1 MRSKN
6 KGQKFDA
13 DTEWRKDLLYI
24 AWTKEYLLLHKKGSS
39 ARQAIRRQ
47 FGKKAGPTS
56 DFASFEVM
64 RKFFDTAEN
73 GDYDNFVKKFKNP
86 IVEKLTES
94 GLSVFKNEWL
104 MGVIL
109 PKDLKSKRND

>member
-1 MRSKN
+1 
-6 KGQKFDA
+6 
-13 DTEWRKDLLYI
+13 
-24 AWTKEYLLLHKKGSS
+24 
-39 ARQAIRRQ
+39 
-47 FGKKAGPTS
+47 
-56 DFASFEVM
+56 M
-64 RKFFDTAEN
+64 RKFFGTAEN

-109 PKDLKSKRND
+109 PKDLSKRND

>member
-73 GDYDNFVKKFKNP
+73 GDYDNFAKKVQESDSGETDRVWAVSFQKRMVDGCD
-86 IVEKLTES
+86 ITERS
-94 GLSVFKNEWL
+94 EEQAK
-104 MGVIL
+104 
-109 PKDLKSKRND
+109 